1 MGRFDSVVAL
11 VSGGARGMVETP
23 VRGFVVDARA
33 SAMLFLAND
42 GGSFMTRAELAVD
55 GSAVPGP
62 IAPVG

>member
-1 MGRFDSVVAL
+1 
-11 VSGGARGMVETP
+11 MVETP

-33 SAMLFLAND
+33 SAVLFLAND
-42 GGSFMTRAELAVD
+42 DGSFMTRAELAVD